1 MATLQY
7 ECLHLSFF
15 TFFSNNVNSM
25 MIEIMLIFSS
35 LSFWYVI
42 YVLAHHGGINKYLN
56 IEERIKEEIQE
67 KAKTSE
73 NCSNKKWP

>member
-1 MATLQY
+1 
-7 ECLHLSFF
+7 
-15 TFFSNNVNSM
+15 